1 MTPLFE
7 SLTDYVHDL
16 DPHISAERQQAVEPL
31 INYIQKKVD
40 ANEDVN
46 LIFICTHNS
55 RRSHLAQV
63 WAQTLAEYYNLAK
76 TTCYSGGTESTA
88 LYPEAG
94 ASLSRAGFEV
104 RALSEGNNP
113 VYSIKFAPSKSPVIG
128 FSKSF
133 DHDFNP
139 ANNFAAIMVCS
150 HAEENCPFVPGA
162 EARIALPF
170 DDPKDFDNTP
180 QKSAKYDER
189 CREIANEL
197 LFAFS
202 SIKK

>member
-1 MTPLFE
+1 MTPLFGT
-7 SLTDYVHDL
+7 LTDYLHDL
-16 DPHISAERQQAVEPL
+16 DPHISAERQSAIAPL
-31 INYIQKKVD
+31 IEYIQNKKN
-40 ANEDVN
+40 AGEDIN

-63 WAQTLAEYYNLAK
+63 WAQTLAEYYNISK

-94 ASLSRAGFEV
+94 EALSRAGYEV
-104 RALSEGNNP
+104 KALSGGDNP
-113 VYSIKFAPSKSPVIG
+113 VYSIKFAPSKQPIIG
-128 FSKSF
+128 FSKAF
-133 DHDFNP
+133 DHTFNP
-139 ANNFAAIMVCS
+139 QKNFAAVMVCS

-162 EARIALPF
+162 EARIALPY

-197 LFAFS
+197 LYAFS
-202 SIKK
+202 SINK